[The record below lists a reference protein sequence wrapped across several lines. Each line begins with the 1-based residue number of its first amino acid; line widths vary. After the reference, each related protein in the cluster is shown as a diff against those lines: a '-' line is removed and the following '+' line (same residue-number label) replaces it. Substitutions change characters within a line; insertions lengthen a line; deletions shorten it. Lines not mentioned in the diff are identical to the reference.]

1 MAVSRPSALHEFVH
15 LDDPRARI
23 VEVRGELGAEAADD
37 MRGEFKA
44 ALAEGQ
50 VPVLLDLTGVRFMD
64 STALSIVLATLREA
78 WAHGQALLVTGP
90 LQPPIA
96 SLFSI
101 TGVDRFV
108 TVHEGREAALE
119 ALNRD

>member
-1 MAVSRPSALHEFVH
+1 MHRFVRI
-15 LDDPRARI
+15 DDSRARI
-23 VEVRGELGAEAADD
+23 VEVRGELGAEASDG
-37 MRGEFKA
+37 MREEFEA
-44 ALAEGQ
+44 ALAEGH
-50 VPVLLDLTGVRFMD
+50 VPVLLDLSAVTFMD

-78 WAHGQALLVTGP
+78 WAHGQALLVCGP

-108 TVHEGREAALE
+108 TVHAGRDE
-119 ALNRD
+119 ALDALDRE